1 MLIVIIKKY
10 KEGMHS
16 DDDRKL
22 INNFLTFWNIDIV
35 KCYKKVYNNIKEVQK
50 LPKAV
55 RWGALLYADTDNIEY
70 IKKVIGDDLLSM
82 KEKEKLVKR
91 INEVKNNK
99 QIIQEWMVAENNRM
113 REENVLRTAR
123 EDGLKEGIK
132 KGIKQGIQEGI
143 EQGIQEEKIQSIR
156 KMLQRGDTYE
166 DISEITGKTIE
177 EIKEIE
183 SSM

>member
-1 MLIVIIKKY
+1 
-10 KEGMHS
+10 
-16 DDDRKL
+16 
-22 INNFLTFWNIDIV
+22 
-35 KCYKKVYNNIKEVQK
+35 
-50 LPKAV
+50 
-55 RWGALLYADTDNIEY
+55 
-70 IKKVIGDDLLSM
+70 M

-113 REENVLRTAR
+113 REENVLRTTR
-123 EDGLKEGIK
+123 EDGLK
-132 KGIKQGIQEGI
+132 EGI

>member
-1 MLIVIIKKY
+1 
-10 KEGMHS
+10 
-16 DDDRKL
+16 
-22 INNFLTFWNIDIV
+22 
-35 KCYKKVYNNIKEVQK
+35 
-50 LPKAV
+50 
-55 RWGALLYADTDNIEY
+55 
-70 IKKVIGDDLLSM
+70 M

-123 EDGLKEGIK
+123 EDGLKEGI
-132 KGIKQGIQEGI
+132 

>member
-1 MLIVIIKKY
+1 M
-10 KEGMHS
+10 E
-16 DDDRKL
+16 
-22 INNFLTFWNIDIV
+22 
-35 KCYKKVYNNIKEVQK
+35 
-50 LPKAV
+50 
-55 RWGALLYADTDNIEY
+55 
-70 IKKVIGDDLLSM
+70 
-82 KEKEKLVKR
+82 EKEKLVKR

-123 EDGLKEGIK
+123 EDGLKEGLKQGIE
-132 KGIKQGIQEGI
+132 KGIK
-143 EQGIQEEKIQSIR
+143 QGIQEEKIQSIR

>member
-1 MLIVIIKKY
+1 M
-10 KEGMHS
+10 E
-16 DDDRKL
+16 
-22 INNFLTFWNIDIV
+22 
-35 KCYKKVYNNIKEVQK
+35 
-50 LPKAV
+50 
-55 RWGALLYADTDNIEY
+55 
-70 IKKVIGDDLLSM
+70 
-82 KEKEKLVKR
+82 EKEKLVKR

-166 DISEITGKTIE
+166 DISEITGKTTLEIE
-177 EIKEIE
+177 EIAKSIDKV
-183 SSM
+183 

>member
-1 MLIVIIKKY
+1 M
-10 KEGMHS
+10 E
-16 DDDRKL
+16 
-22 INNFLTFWNIDIV
+22 
-35 KCYKKVYNNIKEVQK
+35 
-50 LPKAV
+50 
-55 RWGALLYADTDNIEY
+55 
-70 IKKVIGDDLLSM
+70 
-82 KEKEKLVKR
+82 EKEKLVKR

-123 EDGLKEGIK
+123 EDGLKEGI
-132 KGIKQGIQEGI
+132 

-183 SSM
+183 SSMQIREAL

>member
-1 MLIVIIKKY
+1 M
-10 KEGMHS
+10 E
-16 DDDRKL
+16 
-22 INNFLTFWNIDIV
+22 
-35 KCYKKVYNNIKEVQK
+35 
-50 LPKAV
+50 
-55 RWGALLYADTDNIEY
+55 
-70 IKKVIGDDLLSM
+70 
-82 KEKEKLVKR
+82 EKEKLVTR

-123 EDGLKEGIK
+123 EDGLK
-132 KGIKQGIQEGI
+132 EGI